1 MFKTLSNRIQALSI
15 YNDDLALKT
24 LKELQAVIE
33 TAIKQKEATEC

>member
-24 LKELQAVIE
+24 LKELQVAIDK
-33 TAIKQKEATEC
+33 AIKEKE

>member
-24 LKELQAVIE
+24 LKELQVAIE
-33 TAIKQKEATEC
+33 AAINHKTTE